1 MLDQKQSTPEL
12 KNHQGYNDREANSSV
27 QRRQQ
32 SKDNNFRQVKEFVR
46 VSLEFFKVNWK
57 QVFISCMCVNMLYET
72 TRIIG

>member
-1 MLDQKQSTPEL
+1 MTELEVLDQKQSTPEL

-46 VSLEFFKVNWK
+46 VSLEF
-57 QVFISCMCVNMLYET
+57 S
-72 TRIIG
+72 R